1 MYDTMSRF
9 WNNYSNDVFFLA
21 QKITVALIIIIA
33 GMVINRTL
41 KKIINRSI
49 QSRIHLDETIASLLR
64 IILRYALFI
73 ICLIMI
79 LQNFGF
85 NTASLLAILGAAGVA
100 VGLALKDTL
109 GNIAAGIIL
118 LFLRSYS
125 KGDFIEFDVF
135 MGTVKEIGLFTT
147 ILETPDGIFI
157 SAPNSSIW
165 GVPLKNYTR
174 NDKRRMDFSVNIS
187 YGDSIDEAFK
197 MMQNI
202 VAGEDRFLKNPA
214 PQIVVQ
220 SLGESSVNI
229 CLRAWADNS
238 VYWNIYWD
246 QMRNIKDKIEAAGLS
261 VAFPRRDIHII
272 DGKGQGR
279 DSVAGPRPSLP
290 LPPGEIP

>member
-1 MYDTMSRF
+1 MYDTISRF

-21 QKITVALIIIIA
+21 QKIAVALIIIIA
-33 GMVINRTL
+33 GIVINHTL
-41 KKIINRSI
+41 KKIIARSM
-49 QSRIHLDETIASLLR
+49 QSRIRLDETVVSLLR

-125 KGDFIEFDVF
+125 KGDFIEFGAF

-174 NDKRRMDFSVNIS
+174 NGKRRMDFSVGIS

-197 MMQNI
+197 TMQDI
-202 VAGEDRFLKNPA
+202 VAGEDRFLKSPA

-246 QMRNIKDKIEAAGLS
+246 QMRNIKDRIESAGLS
-261 VAFPRRDIHII
+261 IAFPRRDIHII
-272 DGKGQGR
+272 DGKEQVH
-279 DSVAGPRPSLP
+279 DSGAGSRPSLP
-290 LPPGEIP
+290 LPPGEAP

>member
-9 WNNYSNDVFFLA
+9 WDNYSNDIFSLV
-21 QKITVALIIIIA
+21 QKIVVALVIIIA
-33 GMVINRTL
+33 GMMINHTL
-41 KKIINRSI
+41 KKIINRTV

-85 NTASLLAILGAAGVA
+85 NTASLLAILGAAAVA

-118 LFLRSYS
+118 LFLRSYG
-125 KGDFIEFDVF
+125 KGDFIEFGAF

-165 GVPLKNYTR
+165 NVPLKNYTR
-174 NDKRRMDFSVNIS
+174 NGKRRMDFSVGIS

-197 MMQNI
+197 MMQDI
-202 VAGEDRFLKNPA
+202 VAGEDRFLKSPA

-246 QMRNIKDKIEAAGLS
+246 QMRNIRGRIESAGLRI
-261 VAFPRRDIHII
+261 AFPRRDIHII

-279 DSVAGPRPSLP
+279 DSGAGPMPSPL
-290 LPPGEIP
+290 LPPGEVP

>member
-1 MYDTMSRF
+1 MYDMISRF
-9 WNNYSNDVFFLA
+9 WNNYSNGVFFLA
-21 QKITVALIIIIA
+21 QKIVVALIIIIA

-49 QSRIHLDETIASLLR
+49 QSRIHLDDTIASLLR
-64 IILRYALFI
+64 IILRYALFV

-125 KGDFIEFDVF
+125 KGDFIEFGAF

-147 ILETPDGIFI
+147 ILETPEGIFI

-165 GVPLKNYTR
+165 GVPLKNYSR
-174 NDKRRMDFSVNIS
+174 NDKRRMDFSVGIS
-187 YGDSIDEAFK
+187 YRDSIDEAFK
-197 MMQNI
+197 MMQDI
-202 VAGEDRFLKNPA
+202 VAGEDRFLKSPA

-238 VYWNIYWD
+238 VYWDIYWD

-261 VAFPRRDIHII
+261 IAFPRQAIHII

-279 DSVAGPRPSLP
+279 DSGAGPRPSLP
-290 LPPGEIP
+290 LPPGEVP

>member
-1 MYDTMSRF
+1 MSRF
-9 WNNYSNDVFFLA
+9 WNNYSNDIFFLA
-21 QKITVALIIIIA
+21 QKIAVALIIIIA

-41 KKIINRSI
+41 KKFITRCI
-49 QSRIHLDETIASLLR
+49 QSRILPDETVASLLC

-85 NTASLLAILGAAGVA
+85 NTTSLLAILGAAGVA

-125 KGDFIEFDVF
+125 KGDFIEFDAF
-135 MGTVKEIGLFTT
+135 MGTVKEIGFFTT

-174 NDKRRMDFSVNIS
+174 NGKRRMDFSVGIS

-197 MMQNI
+197 MMQDI
-202 VAGEDRFLKNPA
+202 VAGEGRFLKSPA

-220 SLGESSVNI
+220 SLGESSVTI

-246 QMRNIKDKIEAAGLS
+246 QMRNIKDRIESAGLS
-261 VAFPRRDIHII
+261 IAFPRRAIHII
-272 DGKGQGR
+272 DGKEQGR
-279 DSVAGPRPSLP
+279 DSGAESKPSLP
-290 LPPGEIP
+290 LPPGEVP